1 MDKSHFTEIC
11 RASYGECRDFWEE
24 EFDPIMPENFEI
36 SGKTSRL
43 SSVEVVTFIAE
54 IEERLSKEGV
64 EISFIDHFMDIDNSS
79 VNIELMYKILQQ
91 CSA

>member
-11 RASYGECRDFWEE
+11 RASYVECRDFWEA
-24 EFDPIMPENFEI
+24 DSGPVMPENFEI
-36 SGKTSRL
+36 SGKASRL
-43 SSVEVVTFIAE
+43 SSIETVAFIAD

-64 EISFIDHFMDIDNSS
+64 EISFIDHFMNIDNSS
-79 VNIELMYKILQQ
+79 VTIESMYKILQQ